1 MGVVRD
7 AEAWLAAL
15 VRFVM
20 VTVGVV
26 MVSSL
31 LLGVFF
37 RYVLQD
43 SLTWSDEVA
52 MLCFSWVTLLA
63 AALLVREGGHVRVEL
78 IEAALPWSLIRA
90 LRILIGL
97 GIFGVGLYMTWSGWS
112 FLELTQGEYSA
123 AIRYPAAWRNV
134 SLPVSGVLIMIFSI
148 THVLASSAPG
158 TDGDPG
164 SAA

>member
-1 MGVVRD
+1 MSVLRG
-7 AEAWLAAL
+7 AEAWLAAF

-31 LLGVFF
+31 LAGVFF
-37 RYVLQD
+37 RYVVQD

-52 MLCFSWVTLLA
+52 MLCFSWMTLLA

-78 IEAALPWSLIRA
+78 IESALPTPLVRS

-97 GIFGVGLYMTWSGWS
+97 GIFCTGLYMTWSG
-112 FLELTQGEYSA
+112 LNYVELTDGEYSA
-123 AIRYPAAWRNV
+123 AIRYPTSLRNV
-134 SLPVSGVLIMIFSI
+134 SLPVSGVLIMIFSV
-148 THVLASSAPG
+148 THLLASRVSGQA
-158 TDGDPG
+158 GDPSG
-164 SAA
+164 AA